1 VDILGSIGQL
11 YTFVLLVLL
20 VLGFGLAVWA
30 GLNSIGK
37 KKEHFEKFINSKLEL
52 IKNICKS
59 GGNQMKNNNFIKLA
73 VFSFMGII
81 VSVAILSVLPSMS
94 NAGKNMYGNGAMVS
108 ATMQGMSNTTMQN
121 SMTGQYPDT
130 TAIQQQLNT
139 MQQQINQLQYQL
151 NNSSMSNSNMNSN
164 NMNNNSMSN
173 NNSNSGNMSNSS
185 SNSGSMSNSSSSG
198 GMSMGMM

>member
-1 VDILGSIGQL
+1 MDILGSIGQL
-11 YTFVLLVLL
+11 YTFVLLALL
-20 VLGFGLAVWA
+20 ILGFGLAAWA
-30 GLNSIGK
+30 VINFMLK
-37 KKEHFEKFINSKLEL
+37 KKEHIEKFVNSKLEL
-52 IKNICKS
+52 LKKTSKS

-94 NAGKNMYGNGAMVS
+94 KTGNNMYANGMYGNGAMTGT
-108 ATMQGMSNTTMQN
+108 TMQGMSNTTMQN

-130 TAIQQQLNT
+130 TAIQQQLNM

-151 NNSSMSNSNMNSN
+151 SNSSMSNS
-164 NMNNNSMSN
+164 SM
-173 NNSNSGNMSNSS
+173 
-185 SNSGSMSNSSSSG
+185 SNSGSMSNNGSMSNSGSSSNSSSSG